1 MRGWEAL
8 QNDRGCSQV
17 SSGGAE
23 AGLGRPKRLRL
34 PGNSE
39 G

>member
-17 SSGGAE
+17 SNGGAE
-23 AGLGRPKRLRL
+23 AGLGQPKRLRL